1 VARAIEIG
9 GQFVVTEASLVAEYE
24 AWLEGSGLPVAD
36 ALELLMTADLS
47 AGQRTY
53 LTRFCE
59 RWDACMDA

>member
-1 VARAIEIG
+1 
-9 GQFVVTEASLVAEYE
+9 VVTEASLVAEYE

-36 ALELLMTADLS
+36 ALELLMAAELT